1 MSEYRVSG
9 LDPVRLE
16 LHFQLFDELMRQV
29 TVNSPERGLKI
40 QKFCAEVFRIVVVK
54 SERRF

>member
-1 MSEYRVSG
+1 MKKFLITSEYRVSG

-29 TVNSPERGLKI
+29 TVNSPERGTKI
-40 QKFCAEVFRIVVVK
+40 QKLCVK
-54 SERRF
+54 KFNF

>member
-1 MSEYRVSG
+1 MFEYRVSG

-40 QKFCAEVFRIVVVK
+40 QKSSAEVYRIVVVK